1 MPRSAR
7 ARSWGSTVKHQ
18 LIQDRQASP
27 GTGHHEQPWRCRSD
41 LLEIKA
47 TLRIAGRGP
56 AMGPRAPG
64 ASRPTRTPPHPTRRT
79 LCGVDPS
86 MFRRQAVNPPS
97 TALRTAGVGAWPGYR
112 MPQPSPTCPTAPQTR
127 AVGSRTGIAA
137 GHHSCRW
144 ASDHCADPLGC
155 TAGRPCWTLI
165 SVGHRHR
172 LMDSS
177 RVCTNST
184 TGWLSGTCSLGVHR
198 RRRVGGCYLDVTRL
212 LARVS
217 R

>member
-97 TALRTAGVGAWPGYR
+97 TALRTAGVGAWPATAC
-112 MPQPSPTCPTAPQTR
+112 PSPHLPAPRLLKPVRLALVPASQPVTIHAAGLPITAQTR
-127 AVGSRTGIAA
+127 LVALQEG
-137 GHHSCRW
+137 
-144 ASDHCADPLGC
+144 P
-155 TAGRPCWTLI
+155 AGR
-165 SVGHRHR
+165 
-172 LMDSS
+172 
-177 RVCTNST
+177 
-184 TGWLSGTCSLGVHR
+184 
-198 RRRVGGCYLDVTRL
+198 
-212 LARVS
+212 
-217 R
+217 